1 MKYVLNVIFGMVMLW
16 LSAGYAVAQQVET
29 LETERFG
36 TVEHSAGELQRDYA
50 DRRRALC
57 VVSDKETR
65 DGFFV
70 FRIVQDERTGQV
82 TEVVNEDSVE
92 RIPL

>member
-16 LSAGYAVAQQVET
+16 LSAGYAVAQQVELLKPKDLGQWNIPPGNYSGIT
-29 LETERFG
+29 PIG
-36 TVEHSAGELQRDYA
+36 DGHYA
-50 DRRRALC
+50 

-82 TEVVNEDSVE
+82 TEVVNEGF
-92 RIPL
+92 R